1 MVTEHIDAII
11 SEVNRLDDPRKR
23 KIPLPDDA
31 LIARYEAATG
41 FEFSE
46 DYKKFLKSIS
56 NAFIGYLSPL
66 TLNEEM
72 GGVYGELRSAIEQGR
87 SAGLPHDWLPICE
100 DNGDYYCIAPDGKY
114 ISGTTTVQ
122 RPRLGPTS
130 QRGQTM
136 SGWVEHKNFGYA
148 IRAAVETI

>member
-1 MVTEHIDAII
+1 MYLVTEHIDAII

-100 DNGDYYCIAPDGKY
+100 DNGDYYCIAPDGK
-114 ISGTTTVQ
+114 IHFWDHN
-122 RPRLGPTS
+122 GPT
-130 QRGQTM
+130 T
-136 SGWVEHKNFGYA
+136 
-148 IRAAVETI
+148 ETWPDLATWANDVWLGGA